1 MDDFT
6 FKRAIGNAFESGQLQ
21 EQERIVDLIQ
31 KDQILNAWFTP
42 QEVKHLVALIEGS
55 HE

>member
-31 KDQILNAWFTP
+31 KNEYLVAWFTP
-42 QEVKHLVALIEGS
+42 QDIRLLVAMIEGS